1 LFIARGNSLKKSSI
15 SIASWMGLAL
25 FLLAAGSAYSHSG
38 IVDGYGC
45 HRGPKG
51 KDYHCHQGPFAG
63 QSFKSRQEFLRKLRG
78 SKSELPS
85 PRTPTPPTQ
94 NLPKD

>member
-1 LFIARGNSLKKSSI
+1 MKSSI
-15 SIASWMGLAL
+15 AIASLSGFGLLVL
-25 FLLAAGSAYSHSG
+25 FAAYAHSHSG

-45 HRGPKG
+45 HRGPKNEG
-51 KDYHCHQGPFAG
+51 YHCHQGPYSG
-63 QSFKSRQEFLRKLRG
+63 QSFKSKEEFLRKLRG

-85 PRTPTPPTQ
+85 PRKAPTPPTQ